1 MDNDDRGVGRFLSR
15 RELIAFLGAA
25 GAAQMFQPP
34 AAARD
39 LGFLQN
45 TLPQCVVVPEQIEG
59 PYFVDEKLNRADIR
73 AEPGTN
79 ELKPGVPLRLT
90 FNVSEMKASGACAPL
105 ANAQVDIWQCDA
117 SGVYSDA
124 KDRSF
129 NTVGQKFL
137 RGYQRT
143 DANGLVR
150 FTTIFPG
157 WYQGRAV
164 HIHFKVRGERG
175 HRAEGG
181 TSVPPQRAEGGTL
194 VPPSSS
200 YEFTSQ
206 VYFDDALIE
215 RVHAR
220 PPYASRGKRAERN
233 DRDSIFRN
241 DGGKQLIVSAA
252 ETADGVDGVFSLAL
266 VVRRA

>member
-1 MDNDDRGVGRFLSR
+1 MDNDDRGVGRFVSR
-15 RELIAFLGAA
+15 RELIAILGAA
-25 GAAQMFQPP
+25 GAAQLLPAP
-34 AAARD
+34 AAARG

-45 TLPQCVVVPEQIEG
+45 ALPQCVVVPEQIEG
-59 PYFVDEKLNRADIR
+59 PYFVDEKLDRSDVR

-90 FNVSEMKASGACAPL
+90 FNVSEMKSGGACAPL

-117 SGVYSDA
+117 FGVYSDA

-143 DANGLVR
+143 DANGLVT

-164 HIHFKVRGERG
+164 HIHFKVRGERA
-175 HRAEGG
+175 RRSEGG
-181 TSVPPQRAEGGTL
+181 TSLSRASEGASRE
-194 VPPSSS
+194 VPPSSA

-206 VYFDDALIE
+206 VYFDDALID

-220 PPYASRGKRAERN
+220 APY
-233 DRDSIFRN
+233 
-241 DGGKQLIVSAA
+241 
-252 ETADGVDGVFSLAL
+252 
-266 VVRRA
+266 